1 MGFLT
6 SYGLS
11 STVLTQHRPRSPRAS
26 RFLTSHHL
34 PQRNSSPSHPPSTP
48 RSLTIQLNPLLLLQL
63 LFGNSGG
70 GFLHTTKR
78 TTFQLYLV
86 HSMRLLWSLAA
97 VAVTASAVAAFA
109 PCQNQGA
116 VVARASSAL
125 HQVVAAADVKA
136 KNEATLEMLKAKDAG
151 SHAISKDVSLVAS
164 FHLKLVH
171 IT

>member
-1 MGFLT
+1 
-6 SYGLS
+6 
-11 STVLTQHRPRSPRAS
+11 
-26 RFLTSHHL
+26 
-34 PQRNSSPSHPPSTP
+34 
-48 RSLTIQLNPLLLLQL
+48 
-63 LFGNSGG
+63 
-70 GFLHTTKR
+70 
-78 TTFQLYLV
+78 
-86 HSMRLLWSLAA
+86 MRLLWSLAA

-109 PCQNQGA
+109 PCQNQNQGA

-164 FHLKLVH
+164 FHVKLVH